1 MKRFIPIIFSV
12 LAVVFGVIFII
23 SGIHTLSEKDLYD
36 STVTATIV
44 DIQEEWEYATTDDEV
59 DRLVKTAYIDYE
71 VNGVKYEH
79 VLAPV
84 QSDNYK
90 VGDSVDILYQSK
102 NPEKISSQNITT
114 GATIFIVVGSL
125 VAIGGCIS
133 TVRAVIRFR

>member
-44 DIQEEWEYATTDDEV
+44 DVEEHWEDNGEDSSLVTT
-59 DRLVKTAYIDYE
+59 YFIDYE
-71 VNGVKYEH
+71 IDGVKYEH
-79 VLAPV
+79 VESPV
-84 QSDNYK
+84 QSSNLG
-90 VGDSVDILYQSK
+90 VGDTVDILYQSK
-102 NPEKISSQNITT
+102 NPEKISSQNITS

>member
-44 DIQEEWEYATTDDEV
+44 DVEEHWEDNGEDSSLVTT
-59 DRLVKTAYIDYE
+59 YFIDYE
-71 VNGVKYEH
+71 IDGVKYEH
-79 VLAPV
+79 VESPV
-84 QSDNYK
+84 QSGNLG
-90 VGDSVDILYQSK
+90 VGDTVDILYQSK
-102 NPEKISSQNITT
+102 NPEKISSQNITS

-133 TVRAVIRFR
+133 TVRSVIKFR

>member
-44 DIQEEWEYATTDDEV
+44 DVEEHWEDNGEDSSLVTT
-59 DRLVKTAYIDYE
+59 YFIDYE
-71 VNGVKYEH
+71 IDGVKYEH
-79 VLAPV
+79 VESPV
-84 QSDNYK
+84 QSSNLG
-90 VGDSVDILYQSK
+90 VGDTVDILYQSK
-102 NPEKISSQNITT
+102 NPEKISSQNITA

>member
-44 DIQEEWEYATTDDEV
+44 DVEEHWEDNGEDSSLVTT
-59 DRLVKTAYIDYE
+59 YFIDYE
-71 VNGVKYEH
+71 IDGVKYEH
-79 VLAPV
+79 VESPV
-84 QSDNYK
+84 QSGNLG
-90 VGDSVDILYQSK
+90 VGDTVDILYQSK
-102 NPEKISSQNITT
+102 NPEKISSQNITS

-125 VAIGGCIS
+125 VAVGGCIS
-133 TVRAVIRFR
+133 TVRSVIKFR

>member
-44 DIQEEWEYATTDDEV
+44 DVEEHWEEIGEDSSLVTTY
-59 DRLVKTAYIDYE
+59 YIDYE
-71 VNGVKYEH
+71 IDGVKYEH
-79 VLAPV
+79 VESPV
-84 QSDNYK
+84 QSGNLE
-90 VGDSVDILYQSK
+90 VGDTVDLLYQSK
-102 NPEKISSQNITT
+102 NPEKISARNIST

-125 VAIGGCIS
+125 VAIGGCVS
-133 TVRAVIRFR
+133 AVRAVIRFR